1 MQRKG
6 LTEMNVFKLK
16 AKIVERGMGVE
27 ELAGILDMSTQT
39 LYRKLRTPLSMTL
52 MDAIKLKDILG
63 LTDEEAI
70 EIFLV

>member
-52 MDAIKLKDILG
+52 LDAIRLKDILG

>member
-1 MQRKG
+1 
-6 LTEMNVFKLK
+6 MNVFKLK

-52 MDAIKLKDILG
+52 MDAIRLKDILE

>member
-1 MQRKG
+1 
-6 LTEMNVFKLK
+6 MNVFKLK

>member
-1 MQRKG
+1 
-6 LTEMNVFKLK
+6 MNVFKLK
-16 AKIVERGMGVE
+16 AKIVERGMGIE

-52 MDAIKLKDILG
+52 MDAIRLKDILE

>member
-1 MQRKG
+1 
-6 LTEMNVFKLK
+6 MNVFKLK

-52 MDAIKLKDILG
+52 MDAIRLKDILG

>member
-1 MQRKG
+1 
-6 LTEMNVFKLK
+6 MNVFKLK
-16 AKIVERGMGVE
+16 AKIVERDMGVE

-52 MDAIKLKDILG
+52 MDAIRLKDILG

>member
-6 LTEMNVFKLK
+6 SIEMNVFKLK

-27 ELAGILDMSTQT
+27 ELAKILDMSTQT

-52 MDAIKLKDILG
+52 MDAIRLKDILG

>member
-1 MQRKG
+1 
-6 LTEMNVFKLK
+6 MNVFKLK

-52 MDAIKLKDILG
+52 MDAIRLKDILEI
-63 LTDEEAI
+63 TDEEAI

>member
-1 MQRKG
+1 
-6 LTEMNVFKLK
+6 MNVFKLK
-16 AKIVERGMGVE
+16 AKIVERGMGIE

-52 MDAIKLKDILG
+52 MDAIRLKDILG

>member
-1 MQRKG
+1 
-6 LTEMNVFKLK
+6 MNVFKLK

-27 ELAGILDMSTQT
+27 ELAVILDMSTQT
-39 LYRKLRTPLSMTL
+39 LYRKLRAPLSMTL
-52 MDAIKLKDILG
+52 MDAIRLKDILG

>member
-1 MQRKG
+1 
-6 LTEMNVFKLK
+6 MNVFKLK

-52 MDAIKLKDILG
+52 MDAIRLKDILE
-63 LTDEEAI
+63 LTNEEAI
-70 EIFLV
+70 EIFLI

>member
-1 MQRKG
+1 
-6 LTEMNVFKLK
+6 MNVFKLK

-27 ELAGILDMSTQT
+27 ELAGILNMSTQT

-52 MDAIKLKDILG
+52 MDAIRLKDILE

>member
-1 MQRKG
+1 
-6 LTEMNVFKLK
+6 MNVFKLK
-16 AKIVERGMGVE
+16 AKIVERGMGIE

-52 MDAIKLKDILG
+52 MDAVRLKDILG

>member
-6 LTEMNVFKLK
+6 PIEMNVFKLK

-27 ELAGILDMSTQT
+27 ELAGILGMSTQT

-63 LTDEEAI
+63 LTDKEAI
-70 EIFLV
+70 EIFLI

>member
-1 MQRKG
+1 
-6 LTEMNVFKLK
+6 MNVFKLK
-16 AKIVERGMGVE
+16 AKIVERGMGIE

-52 MDAIKLKDILG
+52 MDAIRLKDILE

-70 EIFLV
+70 DIFLV

>member
-16 AKIVERGMGVE
+16 AKIVEPGIGVE
-27 ELAGILDMSTQT
+27 ELAKILGISTQT

-52 MDAIKLKDILG
+52 MDAIRLKDILG